1 LAKIV
6 FRDKKHDFR
15 QNPIGKLRIS
25 HPTVAKIGCLR
36 IITAE
41 SSFITANSENF
52 PTPSHENW
60 VFVDYTSKIG
70 CLRIIT
76 AKSTYVVI
84 ENFPTPNRENR
95 VFADYV
101 AHWMLAAQR
110 MLAAQQMLA
119 AQWMLIAHC
128 MLIKNIF
135 AEKIVKNPRKL

>member
-1 LAKIV
+1 
-6 FRDKKHDFR
+6 
-15 QNPIGKLRIS
+15 
-25 HPTVAKIGCLR
+25 
-36 IITAE
+36 
-41 SSFITANSENF
+41 
-52 PTPSHENW
+52 